1 MRLRIT
7 ITTLIALLF
16 VTAISADAAL
26 TQGTLLDGTIDGN
39 YSSNHAYAGQ
49 SVTVSNV
56 RSDDGSGS
64 VRNGT
69 LYGIVSSVQKAG
81 QGTPGKIRFH
91 FTELV
96 NGNGARYTIDS
107 RVTNVNVQ
115 TKNNAA
121 KEAGGALAGML
132 VGNAIGK
139 TLFGGSAGGA
149 VGAAGGFLLAKNNR
163 QDVNVS
169 AGSYLQVEI
178 LSVTRR
184 QSH

>member
-1 MRLRIT
+1 MRLHTT
-7 ITTLIALLF
+7 ITTAVVLLF
-16 VTAISADAAL
+16 ATAIGADAAL
-26 TQGTLLDGTIDGN
+26 TQGTLLDGTINGS

-69 LYGIVSSVQKAG
+69 LYGYVYSVQKAG
-81 QGTPGKIRFH
+81 QGKPGEIRFR
-91 FTELV
+91 FTQLV

-149 VGAAGGFLLAKNNR
+149 IGAAGGFLLAKNNR
-163 QDVNVS
+163 QDVNVT

-178 LSVTRR
+178 LSVARR

>member
-1 MRLRIT
+1 MRFR
-7 ITTLIALLF
+7 
-16 VTAISADAAL
+16 TAVAAL
-26 TQGTLLDGTIDGN
+26 AGLMLATAVAAGAQIAPGTLLDGTIDGD

-56 RSDDGSGS
+56 RSDSGS
-64 VRNGT
+64 AVRNGR
-69 LYGIVSSVQKAG
+69 LYGYVYSVQKAG
-81 QGTPGKIRFH
+81 QGTPGKIRFR

-96 NGNGARYTIDS
+96 NGNGVRYTIDS

-121 KEAGGALAGML
+121 KEAVGALAGML

-139 TLFGGSAGGA
+139 TLFGASGGGI

-163 QDVNVS
+163 ENVNVPS
-169 AGSYLQVEI
+169 GSYIQVEL

>member
-7 ITTLIALLF
+7 IITLIALLF
-16 VTAISADAAL
+16 VTTIGANAAL

-49 SVTVSNV
+49 AVTVSNV
-56 RSDDGSGS
+56 RNDDGSGS
-64 VRNGT
+64 VHNAT
-69 LYGIVSSVQKAG
+69 LYGYVYAVQKAG
-81 QGTPGKIRFH
+81 QGTPGKIRFR

-169 AGSYLQVEI
+169 AGSYIQVEI

>member
-1 MRLRIT
+1 MRFRIT
-7 ITTLIALLF
+7 ITALIALLF
-16 VTAISADAAL
+16 VTTIAANAAL
-26 TQGTLLDGTIDGN
+26 TQGTLLDGTINAD
-39 YSSNHAYAGQ
+39 YSSNHAYTGQ

-56 RSDDGSGS
+56 RSDDGSGT
-64 VRNGT
+64 VRNAT
-69 LYGIVSSVQKAG
+69 LYGYVSAVQKAG
-81 QGTPGKIRFH
+81 QGTPGKIRFR

-96 NGNGARYTIDS
+96 NGNGVRYTIDS

-115 TKNNAA
+115 TKNNAG

-139 TLFGGSAGGA
+139 TLFGISGGGL

-163 QDVNVS
+163 QNVDVP
-169 AGSYLQVEI
+169 AGSYIQVEI

-184 QSH
+184 QSR

>member
-1 MRLRIT
+1 MRFR
-7 ITTLIALLF
+7 
-16 VTAISADAAL
+16 TAINALIVLMLATAVAANAAL
-26 TQGTLLDGTIDGN
+26 TQGTLLDGTITGD

-69 LYGIVSSVQKAG
+69 LYGYVYSVQKAG
-81 QGTPGKIRFH
+81 QGTPGKIRFR

-115 TKNNAA
+115 TKNNAG

-132 VGNAIGK
+132 VGNALGHV
-139 TLFGGSAGGA
+139 LFGASGGGI

-163 QDVNVS
+163 QNVDVP

>member
-1 MRLRIT
+1 MRFR
-7 ITTLIALLF
+7 
-16 VTAISADAAL
+16 TAIAAL
-26 TQGTLLDGTIDGN
+26 IGLMLATAIAAKAQPAPGTLLDGTIDGD

-56 RSDDGSGS
+56 ASDAGGA
-64 VRNGT
+64 VHNGR
-69 LYGIVSSVQKAG
+69 LYGYVSSVQKAG
-81 QGTPGKIRFH
+81 QGKPGKIAFR

-96 NGNGARYTIDS
+96 TGSGVRYTIDS
-107 RVTNVNVQ
+107 RVTQMKAQ
-115 TKNNAA
+115 TKSNAA

-139 TLFGGSAGGA
+139 TLFGASGGGV
-149 VGAAGGFLLAKNNR
+149 VGAAGGFLLAKNNH
-163 QDVNVS
+163 QDIDVP
-169 AGSYLQVEI
+169 AGSIVQVEL

>member
-1 MRLRIT
+1 MRLHTT
-7 ITTLIALLF
+7 IAATTAFLFASAIA
-16 VTAISADAAL
+16 ANAAL
-26 TQGTLLDGTIDGN
+26 TQGTMLDGTINGN

-69 LYGIVSSVQKAG
+69 LYGYVYSVQKAG
-81 QGTPGKIRFH
+81 QGTPGKIRFR

-96 NGNGARYTIDS
+96 NGNGVRYTIDS

-149 VGAAGGFLLAKNNR
+149 VGAAGGYLYGKNAK
-163 QDVNVS
+163 QNVTIPANS
-169 AGSYLQVEI
+169 LVTIQV
-178 LSVTRR
+178 VRAYR
-184 QSH
+184 QSGR